1 MEGGLAAGMEPL
13 LPAGPEQGCHKIALH
28 QRVAARDGD
37 SPARALVIA
46 PVPPDDLHALLHLH
60 RSAPLL
66 DGIGGAF
73 LRADQTV
80 AALCPVDACQPACGE
95 PEDLALRAAVIA
107 GTAGPAPDA
116 LGPIDPHLR
125 LQRPAFGV
133 GAPLA
138 PQGASLQKKLCPHP
152 GAVVDGEALDIEHD
166 AGLIHSGRLLF
177 SAFVSAFVSAS
188 ILPDAA
194 GEKQWTTGRF

>member
-1 MEGGLAAGMEPL
+1 MHSSTFIGLPHCLRASEGHSSAQTRQSLHFVRSMPAS
-13 LPAGPEQGCHKIALH
+13 LPAVNRKI
-28 QRVAARDGD
+28 
-37 SPARALVIA
+37 SP
-46 PVPPDDLHALLHLH
+46 
-60 RSAPLL
+60 
-66 DGIGGAF
+66 
-73 LRADQTV
+73 
-80 AALCPVDACQPACGE
+80 CGQ
-95 PEDLALRAAVIA
+95 LSS
-107 GTAGPAPDA
+107 
-116 LGPIDPHLR
+116 
-125 LQRPAFGV
+125 Q
-133 GAPLA
+133 A